1 MKEEIDD
8 ATRTALISYRLEK
21 ANETLKEAKLLTDNG
36 FFNAAVNRLY
46 YSCYYAVQALLI
58 KNKISAHTHAGVKTS
73 FGMQFVATGIVPIK
87 IGKTFSTLF
96 EKRQSSDYE
105 DFIMCDKEDAET
117 LTSKAIEFIKTIEEL
132 IK

>member
-8 ATRTALISYRLEK
+8 ATRAALISYRLER

-58 KNKISAHTHAGVKTS
+58 KNKRSIGQIAG
-73 FGMQFVATGIVPIK
+73 
-87 IGKTFSTLF
+87 
-96 EKRQSSDYE
+96 
-105 DFIMCDKEDAET
+105 
-117 LTSKAIEFIKTIEEL
+117 
-132 IK
+132 

>member
-8 ATRTALISYRLEK
+8 VTRAALISYKPER

-58 KNKISAHTHAGVKTS
+58 KNKIAAHTHAGVKTS
-73 FGMQFVATGIVPIK
+73 FGTCSLSPQV
-87 IGKTFSTLF
+87 
-96 EKRQSSDYE
+96 
-105 DFIMCDKEDAET
+105 
-117 LTSKAIEFIKTIEEL
+117 
-132 IK
+132 